1 MESAALVHALTK
13 KVLYHMALS
22 PKLSKQRVIANG
34 RQPQVLT
41 LVDLYSNK
49 FLLRNK
55 WLLGK
60 VIHSKC

>member
-1 MESAALVHALTK
+1 MKEA
-13 KVLYHMALS
+13 LYHMALS

-34 RQPQVLT
+34 RQPKVLT